1 MTNHRSCLV
10 FSGTHEWCQDS
21 AKKLLDD
28 SGFSSVLWV
37 SNSPPD
43 GVNTLRNEQAKKVL
57 GQEFSAVV
65 VDAWSGLN
73 PDVLG
78 AIAGTVH
85 GGGVLVLLVP
95 NLREWPQFNDPEY
108 KRLTNTPYQI
118 TDIQGRFLQRLSRI
132 ISSDPDI
139 TLLTQETEQQFITG
153 LPTALTLDEKKHK
166 LKIRTTDQQKAI
178 DAVIKVATGRR
189 RRPVVLNADRGR
201 GKSAALGMAAA
212 ELLQQG
218 VQRIIVTAPR
228 KEAVAT
234 LFEHAALLFPESATK
249 LVFMPPDELC
259 RSKPQTDLLLVDEA
273 AAIPVPMLD
282 KLLSQYAR
290 IVFSTTIHGYEG
302 TGRGFCLRF
311 HKILDQRT
319 PGWKTVYLKQP
330 VRFAENDP
338 VERFIFRALM
348 LDASYAPIERVDR
361 ASPSNSVVE
370 RINRDEL
377 VKDESLLSQLFGLL
391 IFAHYRT
398 RPNDLRH
405 LLDAPNLS
413 VYVLRHE
420 GFIVATALVSQEGGL
435 DDILSKAIY
444 EGHRRVQ
451 GHLIP
456 QSLAAHA
463 GLVNAPE
470 LKCAR
475 IMRIAVHPEL
485 HGRGLGT
492 QLLAEVTKMAK
503 VEGVDYIGA
512 SFGAT
517 CELIRFWRS
526 SDYHPVH
533 LGLKREHVS
542 GSHAVMVLKALTNKG
557 EGLYQ
562 QARQKFFICFP
573 HLLSESLCDLEPE
586 IVSML
591 MFNQANNQ
599 VYIKEQI
606 NCDEW
611 RDIKAFS
618 FSKRGYEVTLLP
630 LWKLTV
636 YVLADS
642 KYHNL
647 LSDKQR
653 SLLVTKILQKK
664 KWPNVISLLN
674 LKGRSQAIEMLR
686 QIMADLYAAISSK
699 QSSQKK
705 TNR

>member
-1 MTNHRSCLV
+1 MTNRRSCLV
-10 FSGTHEWCQDS
+10 FSGKHEWCQDN

-28 SGFSSVLWV
+28 SGFSSTLWV
-37 SNSPPD
+37 SDSPPD
-43 GVNTLRNEQAKKVL
+43 GVNTLTNKQAKKVL
-57 GQEFSAVV
+57 GQEFDAVV

-78 AIAGTVH
+78 AVAGTVH

-95 NLREWPQFNDPEY
+95 KLSEWPLFNDPEY
-108 KRLTNTPYQI
+108 TRLINIPYQT
-118 TDIQGRFLQRLSRI
+118 TDIKGRFLKRFSHVI
-132 ISSDPDI
+132 ASDSNI
-139 TLLTQETEQQFITG
+139 TLLKQERNQLLSSA
-153 LPTALTLDEKKHK
+153 LPALHKKSNKVTSRTA
-166 LKIRTTDQQKAI
+166 DQQRAI

-189 RRPVVLNADRGR
+189 RRPIVLNADRGR
-201 GKSAALGMAAA
+201 GKSAALGMASA
-212 ELLQQG
+212 ELFQQG

-228 KEAVAT
+228 KEAVAI
-234 LFEHAALLFPESATK
+234 LFEHAASLFPEPATK
-249 LVFMPPDELC
+249 LVFIPPDELC
-259 RSKPQTDLLLVDEA
+259 QSKPQTDLLLVDEA
-273 AAIPVPMLD
+273 AAIPVPMLEN
-282 KLLSQYAR
+282 LLKKYSR
-290 IVFSTTIHGYEG
+290 IVFSTTVHGYEG
-302 TGRGFCLRF
+302 TGRGFFLRF

-319 PGWKTVYLKQP
+319 PGWKTVHLKQP
-330 VRFAENDP
+330 VRFDENDP

-348 LDASYAPIERVDR
+348 LDASYAPIDQVDR
-361 ASPSNSVVE
+361 ASPNNSIVE

-377 VKDESLLSQLFGLL
+377 VNDESMLSQLFGLL
-391 IFAHYRT
+391 VFAHYRT

-435 DDILSKAIY
+435 DGILSKAIY

-492 QLLAEVTKMAK
+492 QLLSEVTKMAK
-503 VEGVDYIGA
+503 VEGFDYIGA

-517 CELIRFWRS
+517 CELIRFWGN

-542 GSHAVMVLKALTNKG
+542 GSHAVMVLKPLTSKG
-557 EGLYQ
+557 ESLYQ
-562 QARQKFFICFP
+562 QARQKLSICFP

-586 IVSML
+586 IASML
-591 MFNQANNQ
+591 MFNLVKNK
-599 VYIKEQI
+599 VCIKDQI
-606 NCDEW
+606 DCEEW
-611 RDIKAFS
+611 RDIKAFA

-636 YVLADS
+636 CVLTES
-642 KYHNL
+642 KGHGL
-647 LSDKQR
+647 LNDMQR
-653 SLLVTKILQKK
+653 SLLVTKVLQKRR
-664 KWPNVISLLN
+664 WSEVVSLLN
-674 LKGRSQAIEMLR
+674 LQGRAQAIEMLR
-686 QIMADLYAAISSK
+686 QTIADLCAAISSK
-699 QSSQKK
+699 QSSQEKA
-705 TNR
+705 NR